1 MEKSYTSYS
10 DDELIVLLSKSG
22 REAERAFTVLYNR
35 YSSRIHAYCYR
46 IIEDSTYA
54 EDMFQETFIRFFQ
67 TAKSG
72 RAISNVPGFMIT
84 IARNLCLN
92 YKRDKKDALVLT
104 DIDFFT
110 DTSQSY
116 EQKELLDLIA
126 RSLELL
132 SFEYREI
139 FVLREYDGL
148 SYEEIAEVTGTT
160 VTNAKTRAFR
170 AKQKV
175 KEILQPYLKDLCQ

>member
-1 MEKSYTSYS
+1 MYQ
-10 DDELIVLLSKSG
+10 ILSNC
-22 REAERAFTVLYNR
+22 AVRACHFEC
-35 YSSRIHAYCYR
+35 SR
-46 IIEDSTYA
+46 
-54 EDMFQETFIRFFQ
+54 
-67 TAKSG
+67 
-72 RAISNVPGFMIT
+72 
-84 IARNLCLN
+84 
-92 YKRDKKDALVLT
+92 
-104 DIDFFT
+104 
-110 DTSQSY
+110 SQSY

-139 FVLREYDGL
+139 FILREYDGL

-175 KEILQPYLKDLCQ
+175 KEILQPYLKDLCE

>member
-92 YKRDKKDALVLT
+92 YKRDKN
-104 DIDFFT
+104 
-110 DTSQSY
+110 
-116 EQKELLDLIA
+116 EQ
-126 RSLELL
+126 
-132 SFEYREI
+132 
-139 FVLREYDGL
+139 
-148 SYEEIAEVTGTT
+148 
-160 VTNAKTRAFR
+160 
-170 AKQKV
+170 
-175 KEILQPYLKDLCQ
+175 

>member
-1 MEKSYTSYS
+1 MEKLYTSYS
-10 DDELIVLLSKSG
+10 DEELIALLSKAG
-22 REAERAFTVLYNR
+22 REAERAFTALYNR

-46 IIEDSTYA
+46 IIEDSAYA
-54 EDMFQETFIRFFQ
+54 EDMFQETFIRFYQ
-67 TAKSG
+67 TAQSG
-72 RAISNVPGFMIT
+72 RAITNVPGFMIT

-92 YKRDKKDALVLT
+92 YKRDKKDALVLN
-104 DIDFFT
+104 DFDFFT
-110 DTSQSY
+110 DTSQNY

-139 FVLREYDGL
+139 FILREYDGL
-148 SYEEIAEVTGTT
+148 SYEEIAEITGTT

-175 KEILQPYLKDLCQ
+175 KEILSPYLKDISE

>member
-1 MEKSYTSYS
+1 MEKLYATYS
-10 DDELIVLLSKSG
+10 DEQLVALLSKAG
-22 REAERAFTVLYNR
+22 REAERSFTVLYNR
-35 YSSRIHAYCYR
+35 YASRIHAYCFR

-54 EDMFQETFIRFFQ
+54 EDMFQETFIRFYQ
-67 TAKSG
+67 TAQSG
-72 RAISNVPGFMIT
+72 RTISNVAGFMIT

-92 YKRDKKDALVLT
+92 YKRDKKDALVLS
-104 DIDFFT
+104 DIDFYT
-110 DTSQSY
+110 DTSQNY

-139 FVLREYDGL
+139 FILREYDGL

-175 KEILQPYLKDLCQ
+175 KEILQPYLKDLCE